1 MRYSGEHIDDAVFLL
16 KELVKIPS
24 YTFQEEAIADFLEKY
39 LTEAEEKYACNYK
52 IRRIK
57 NNLLLYGD
65 DYSQKKE
72 TLLFCAHID
81 TVKESGEYT
90 FAPFCGTVTEGR
102 VLGLGSND
110 DKGSVT
116 AAIFAFLYYIRY
128 CNKKNINVILALCAE
143 EERGGENGIS
153 PLVLDYTVDTAA
165 LSECGV
171 EGSAVLKVNIS
182 VSRSAAEDVAAEDVY
197 NALSSAVCTASYSS
211 GDSSTAL
218 SAQSHVSG
226 GGADAVLVLSVPFSP
241 PVGGECGIRL
251 SVAFASSPLFERE
264 RSGLFTLSSVIV
276 AA

>member
-1 MRYSGEHIDDAVFLL
+1 MIKNAAKLIFVCLAVAAAVVVVGLAAYMVSIDV
-16 KELVKIPS
+16 
-24 YTFQEEAIADFLEKY
+24 
-39 LTEAEEKYACNYK
+39 
-52 IRRIK
+52 RIK
-57 NNLLLYGD
+57 AGAGGAGVNNAALYLSLD
-65 DYSQKKE
+65 
-72 TLLFCAHID
+72 
-81 TVKESGEYT
+81 
-90 FAPFCGTVTEGR
+90 
-102 VLGLGSND
+102 
-110 DKGSVT
+110 VT
-116 AAIFAFLYYIRY
+116 AP
-128 CNKKNINVILALCAE
+128 
-143 EERGGENGIS
+143 RGGENGIS

-165 LSECGV
+165 LSACGV